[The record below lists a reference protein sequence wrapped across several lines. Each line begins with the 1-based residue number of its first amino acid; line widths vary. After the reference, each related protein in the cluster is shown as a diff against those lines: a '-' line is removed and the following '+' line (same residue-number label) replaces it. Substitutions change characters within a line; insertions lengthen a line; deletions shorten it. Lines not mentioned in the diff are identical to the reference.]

1 MDRLIDELRKQ
12 HEEILQTLKK
22 ASLMVLAERD
32 LRTRETE
39 QIRADLN
46 TLYDV
51 LEPEPAGPASAFERF
66 GPLTG

>member
-1 MDRLIDELRKQ
+1 MDRLIDELRTQ
-12 HEEILQTLKK
+12 HEEILHSLKL

-51 LEPEPAGPASAFERF
+51 LERNRQARHQRLNALVR
-66 GPLTG
+66 